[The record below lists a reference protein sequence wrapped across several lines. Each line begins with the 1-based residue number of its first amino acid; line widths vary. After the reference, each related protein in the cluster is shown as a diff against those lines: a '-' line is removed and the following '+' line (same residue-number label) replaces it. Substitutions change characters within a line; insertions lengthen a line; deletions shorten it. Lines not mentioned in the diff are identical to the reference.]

1 MTKRYERHRR
11 RGMENRYKYDDDY
24 LEKYDVDFPLGAGKT
39 KDSTFEVKQFPFPTD
54 QSVRDRKTI
63 DIRKVPRLGID

>member
-1 MTKRYERHRR
+1 MTKRYQKRKC
-11 RGMENRYKYDDDY
+11 RGMEDRYKYDDDY
-24 LEKYDVDFPLGAGKT
+24 LEKYDVEYPWGAGRT
-39 KDSTFEVKQFPFPTD
+39 KDSTYEVQQFPFPTD